1 MAVGV
6 GGGVVDVT
14 TVGPVVSTG
23 VLCSG
28 VVLLVVVV

>member
-1 MAVGV
+1 MGV
-6 GGGVVDVT
+6 GGEVVVVT

-23 VLCSG
+23 VLSSG